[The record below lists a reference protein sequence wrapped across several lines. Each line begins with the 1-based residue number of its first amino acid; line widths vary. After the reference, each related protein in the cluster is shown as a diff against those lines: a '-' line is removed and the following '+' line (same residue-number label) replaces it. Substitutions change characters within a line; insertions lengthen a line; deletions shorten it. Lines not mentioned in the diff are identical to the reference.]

1 MTLTAGGAIGSAGA
15 PLAVSA
21 PALDASAA
29 YGIAIDLNALG
40 AMPATV
46 NTLRNSTTGD
56 IVLNAHGGTT
66 ITQLV
71 SSPGNVTIH
80 SFSPLDIQRGIAA
93 GGDIF
98 LSTVGLSLNSTLPND
113 MTLSGTFTYRTGGA
127 FDVTIGSF
135 GTLHLPGGLDLTA
148 TPPSPYPLNITQ
160 LTFRSGDPLA
170 NSVLAAAFN
179 TTAANRVLSPSSIEE
194 PPKRDRR
201 DKKAAAVCK

>member
-1 MTLTAGGAIGSAGA
+1 VTLTAGGAIGSTAA
-15 PLAVSA
+15 PLAVAA
-21 PALDASAA
+21 PALAASAA

-46 NTLRNSTTGD
+46 NTLRNTTTGD
-56 IVLNAHGGTT
+56 ILLNAHGGTT
-66 ITQLV
+66 IASPV

-80 SFSPLDIQRGIAA
+80 SFSPLDVQQGITA

-98 LSTVGLSLNSTLPND
+98 LSTAGLSLNSTLPND

-135 GTLHLPGGLDLTA
+135 GTLHLPGGVALT
-148 TPPSPYPLNITQ
+148 TELFPNQLNITKF
-160 LTFRSGDPLA
+160 TFASGDPLA
-170 NSVLAAAFN
+170 NSIVVAAYN
-179 TTAANRVLSPSSIEE
+179 TTAANRVLGTGIVEE

-201 DKKAAAVCK
+201 DDKKAAAVCK